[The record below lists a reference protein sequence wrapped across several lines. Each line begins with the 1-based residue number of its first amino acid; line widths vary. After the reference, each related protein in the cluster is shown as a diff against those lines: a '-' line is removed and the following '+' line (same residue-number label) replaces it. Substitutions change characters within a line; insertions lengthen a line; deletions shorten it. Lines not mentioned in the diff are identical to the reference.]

1 VAKVTFK
8 SNAAQIEKL
17 IMAQISANMQAVQA
31 EYAKDMHDTLT
42 NDPQGRYWKNAG
54 TPYFYEV
61 EGPGPGV
68 HRASKP
74 GDPPTVFTGKLR
86 DSIRSHVLHLDRRR
100 YAGAVDTQADYAP
113 TLEFGGVNDQGHYVE
128 PRPAWLPTLVQ
139 NRNKYGSIAT
149 RGFRRKG

>member
-1 VAKVTFK
+1 SWTISSEVTISRFSLRGCRQVAKVTFK
-8 SNAAQIEKL
+8 SNAAEVEKL
-17 IMAQISANMQAVQA
+17 IMSQISANMQAVQA

-74 GDPPTVFTGKLR
+74 GDPP
-86 DSIRSHVLHLDRRR
+86 
-100 YAGAVDTQADYAP
+100 
-113 TLEFGGVNDQGHYVE
+113 
-128 PRPAWLPTLVQ
+128 
-139 NRNKYGSIAT
+139 
-149 RGFRRKG
+149 